1 MWNSTVIKKN
11 CANCCVQVSLD
22 LNNGIESITV
32 FKFKWID
39 SISVFGIGNLFTDK
53 LAIANGGFNRLTI
66 ILTDIIMA

>member
-53 LAIANGGFNRLTI
+53 LVIANGGFNRLTI
-66 ILTDIIMA
+66 ILTVRIMA

>member
-1 MWNSTVIKKN
+1 M
-11 CANCCVQVSLD
+11 
-22 LNNGIESITV
+22 NNGIESITV